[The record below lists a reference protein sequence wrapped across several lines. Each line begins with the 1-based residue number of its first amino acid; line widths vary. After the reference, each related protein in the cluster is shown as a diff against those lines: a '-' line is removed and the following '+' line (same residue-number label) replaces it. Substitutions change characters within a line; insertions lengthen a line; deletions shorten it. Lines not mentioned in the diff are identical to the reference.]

1 MALEPGL
8 ADRKSFA
15 GQNPW
20 RISDASPM
28 LTNDLSLLA
37 PDHLRRTRVPKL
49 SLPVRLALLVAGTTL
64 PLIVFAAVIVFNNY
78 EQDRKDASQRVLETA
93 RSIRLVLDAEIQRM
107 TGGLQVLAL
116 TDTLRNGDFE
126 GFRSIASGF
135 PRSIW
140 QGGRRAGGG
149 PRRPPVVLLGHN
161 GQRQPAFAQQPRNR
175 GKGVCDQEPALLK
188 SVRRRGARSDR
199 S

>member
-1 MALEPGL
+1 
-8 ADRKSFA
+8 
-15 GQNPW
+15 
-20 RISDASPM
+20 
-28 LTNDLSLLA
+28 
-37 PDHLRRTRVPKL
+37 VPKL

-135 PRSIW
+135 LD
-140 QGGRRAGGG
+140 QYGKEG
-149 PRRPPVVLLGHN
+149 VVLVADREGRQLFSRP
-161 GQRQPAFAQQPRNR
+161 QRKAPTCLCATTAKSW
-175 GKGVCDQEPALLK
+175 KGCLRP
-188 SVRRRGARSDR
+188 GARITRICSWARCRNDR